1 MKAFVSARAF
11 FVAELYSPPNLG
23 GARGG
28 KILFINCHMQQEDIR
43 LAETFFNEEA
53 PLALDQLTRDTKPQW
68 GVMTAQHMVEHLIVT
83 YKMAIGRIKIPLV
96 ISPEKA
102 ERNKAYLIADSPMRR
117 SVPSPSGNNDL
128 QPLRAASL
136 EEAVEKL
143 KLEIQNFGEFIE
155 AHPDHK
161 AIHPYGGEL
170 NAEQW
175 LLFNR
180 KHMKHHFIQFGLIP
194 DYE

>member
-1 MKAFVSARAF
+1 
-11 FVAELYSPPNLG
+11 
-23 GARGG
+23 
-28 KILFINCHMQQEDIR
+28 MQQEV
-43 LAETFFNEEA
+43 LSAQQFFKNEA
-53 PLALDQLTRDTKPQW
+53 PRALDQLTTDTKPLW

-96 ISPEKA
+96 IDPEKA
-102 ERNKAYLIADSPMRR
+102 ERNKPYLTADSPMRR
-117 SVPSPSGNNDL
+117 SVPSPTGNNEL

-143 KLEIQNFGEFIE
+143 KLEIQKFAEFIE
-155 AHPDHK
+155 ANPDHK
-161 AIHPYGGEL
+161 AVHPYGGEL
-170 NAEQW
+170 DADEW